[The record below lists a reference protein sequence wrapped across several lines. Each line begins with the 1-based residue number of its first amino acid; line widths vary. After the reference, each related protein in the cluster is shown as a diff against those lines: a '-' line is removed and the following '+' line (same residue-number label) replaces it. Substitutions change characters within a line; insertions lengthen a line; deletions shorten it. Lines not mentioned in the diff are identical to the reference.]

1 MELLNPAR
9 VNHMPSTGK
18 STPPALLDT
27 GRPRRGVWGFT
38 VLGECGEKGVRS
50 QVQGGQVLFPGVK

>member
-18 STPPALLDT
+18 STPLALLDT
-27 GRPRRGVWGFT
+27 GLPRRGVWGST
-38 VLGECGEKGVRS
+38 VLGG
-50 QVQGGQVLFPGVK
+50 